1 MKKLLTLGSVF
12 FLFILG
18 TTTFAQTEVTFSV
31 DMNVWQ
37 AKDLFNPETDT
48 VWVRG
53 GFNDW
58 GLTDMLTETETENV
72 YEVTIPIAEGE
83 YGFKF
88 FFSGSAD
95 QWEDN
100 VSDRPLSVGSDP
112 LFAGTYYFDEQ
123 NGTYSRIPTSVEF
136 NVDMTLPI
144 NQGNVTP
151 GVTNVYVAGNFSDW
165 QNGAILMEDP
175 DGDSTYT
182 ATVDDTSGAL
192 LVYKFIYS
200 ASDAASGTWESFS
213 EAGED
218 IAPNRDFNRV
228 YGVIDEDPGL
238 TRFWQNSDP
247 NVQLG
252 NGTILF
258 GVDMSVMEEVG
269 IFDPVT
275 DSVQIRAGFNG
286 WNDSNP
292 DITNMS
298 QDFLNPNIFN
308 IQIPFSNTEIGAEQ
322 NYKYFVDL
330 ADTGDT
336 WKDGYERPLSQ
347 GGGNRD
353 VDFMAQETQ
362 DAGTYFY
369 DDVHPDWVIPEGTT
383 LEVTFHVDMTDA
395 ADPNKQAVPFN
406 SAEDEVYWLP
416 EQPAFVRVMG
426 WEDSDTMTV
435 LQLTDPDGDMVYSGT
450 LTVTGPAWNAFE
462 YRYIFRDVSEGTFT
476 QEPAGFADNAYRVRF
491 ASMTGARAFNSP
503 YDMPQDSWLNQED
516 KSSQREDQPAGWVN
530 SVRDLDELA
539 NKFELSQ
546 NYPNPFNPSTLIKF
560 SIPKSN
566 KVTLKV
572 YNLLG
577 QEVKTLINR
586 EMNAG
591 TYEVKFNASQLAS
604 GIYFYT
610 INAGNFTSTK
620 KMMLLK

>member
-12 FLFILG
+12 FLFVLG
-18 TTTFAQTEVTFSV
+18 ATTFAQTDVTFSV

-37 AKDLFNPETDT
+37 AKDLFDPATDT

-58 GLTDMLTETETENV
+58 GQTMMTETATENV
-72 YEVTIPIAEGE
+72 YEVTIPIAEGD

-100 VSDRPLSVGSDP
+100 VSDRPLSVGPDP

-123 NGTYSRIPTSVEF
+123 NGTYSGVPTSVEF

-144 NQGNVTP
+144 NQGNVIP
-151 GVTNVYVAGNFSDW
+151 GVTNVYVAGNFT
-165 QNGAILMEDP
+165 E
-175 DGDSTYT
+175 
-182 ATVDDTSGAL
+182 DTSGAL

-218 IAPNRDFNRV
+218 IAPNRDYNRV
-228 YGVIDEDPGL
+228 YGVVDEDPGL
-238 TRFWQNSDP
+238 TRFWQNTNP
-247 NVQLG
+247 NIELG
-252 NGTILF
+252 DGNILF

-275 DSVQIRAGFNG
+275 DSLQIRAGFNG

-292 DITNMS
+292 DITDMS
-298 QDFLNPNIFN
+298 QDFLNPNLFT
-308 IQIPFSNTEIGAEQ
+308 IQIPFSNTEVGSEQ

-353 VDFMAQETQ
+353 VDFEASETQ
-362 DAGTYFY
+362 DAGVKYY
-369 DDVHPDWVIPEGTT
+369 DDVHPDWVVPEGTT
-383 LEVTFHVDMTDA
+383 LEVTFNVDMAPA
-395 ADPNKQAVPFN
+395 ADPNQQAVPFDP
-406 SAEDEVYWLP
+406 AEDEVYWLP

-435 LQLTDPDGDMVYSGT
+435 LQLTDDDEDMVYSGT
-450 LTVTGPAWNAFE
+450 LTVNGPAWNAFE

-491 ASMTGARAFNSP
+491 ASMTGPRAFNSP
-503 YDMPQDSWLNQED
+503 YNMPQDIWTNAED
-516 KSSQREDQPAGWVN
+516 KSDAVEDQPAGWVN

-560 SIPKSN
+560 SIPQSN

-577 QEVKTLINR
+577 QEITTLVNQ
-586 EMNAG
+586 EMKAG
-591 TYEVKFNASQLAS
+591 AYEVKFNASQLAS